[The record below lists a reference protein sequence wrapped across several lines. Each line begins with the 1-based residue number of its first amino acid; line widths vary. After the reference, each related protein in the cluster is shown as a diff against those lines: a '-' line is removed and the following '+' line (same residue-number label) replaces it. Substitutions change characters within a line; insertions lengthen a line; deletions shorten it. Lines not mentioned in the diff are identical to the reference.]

1 MSARRSERGR
11 LPRLAEDVIELVDLI
26 PPGRVLSYGDV
37 AELVGRSGP
46 RQVGQVMARYGS
58 STCWWRVVMADGT
71 LPPGHR
77 AEATAHHTREG
88 TAMRDGRIAMATA
101 RWEGPPSSALSVQAD
116 EMRG

>member
-1 MSARRSERGR
+1 MSARRSEPGR
-11 LPRLAEDVIELVDLI
+11 LPSLAEDVLELIDGI

-37 AELVGRSGP
+37 AELVGCCGA
-46 RQVGQVMARYGS
+46 RQVGQIMARYGS

-71 LPPGHR
+71 LPPGHQ
-77 AEATAHHTREG
+77 AEATARHTREG

-101 RWEGPPSSALSVQAD
+101 RWEGPPSPALSVPAD

>member
-1 MSARRSERGR
+1 MSARRSEPGR
-11 LPRLAEDVIELVDLI
+11 LSGLAEDVLELVDLI

-37 AELVGRSGP
+37 AELLGRSGP

-71 LPPGHR
+71 LPPGHE
-77 AEATAHHTREG
+77 AEAATRHTQEG
-88 TAMRDGRIAMATA
+88 TTMRDGRVAMATA
-101 RWEGPPSSALSVQAD
+101 RWEGPASPAVSVRAD